1 MKSLLKLLLIA
12 VLVVPFFG
20 IDSQAQSTKAQ
31 IEDLKQQIDAI
42 QRQNQQQIQQLQQQI
57 ELMENARQADA
68 EAITQMK
75 EEEKD
80 AWYNKFK
87 AQYKKGLTFQAG
99 DKFKMKFRI
108 RGQFRM
114 TVDDPDGDLTST
126 NFSVARLRL
135 KWDGYA
141 FKPWFLYTVQ
151 VNIPDD
157 LDLRDMYFTA
167 AYDNRIMP
175 RVGQWKVPFGRQEL
189 TSSSALQFVNR
200 SIVNDEFGLG
210 RDRGAALMGG
220 FGPNYNF
227 AYSAGVFNGDGR
239 NGSSDDSN
247 LLYAGRIQYGIGG
260 AGKKPKFKA
269 NSSFATGS
277 DYGIKPNF
285 AKAPTFVIGAAA
297 STLPGLNCDRKSP
310 DGDQCDRFD
319 ELGLVQADMTT
330 ITGDVSFKMPI
341 FNVQGSYYGR
351 WIDPDEAGI
360 TQDTAYD
367 QGFNV
372 QAGVFVMPKTFEI
385 AGRYS
390 YIDYDTSAGVLAP
403 DSGSVQ
409 SSTWQLA
416 PALNY
421 YISRDHRWKIQAE
434 YQFVRDEFTQGA
446 ADEDDNRF
454 SLQLQAYF

>member
-1 MKSLLKLLLIA
+1 M
-12 VLVVPFFG
+12 PFFG

-31 IEDLKQQIDAI
+31 IEAMKQQINAI
-42 QRQNQQQIQQLQQQI
+42 QQQNQQQIQQLQQQI
-57 ELMENARQADA
+57 ELMENARQADQ

-87 AQYKKGLTFQAG
+87 AKYDKGLSFQAG

-108 RGQFRM
+108 RGQFRL
-114 TVDDPDGDLTST
+114 TVDDPDGGLTST

-135 KWDGYA
+135 KWNGYA

-167 AYDNRIMP
+167 AYDNNIMP

-189 TSSSALQFVNR
+189 TSSSALQFINR
-200 SIVNDEFGLG
+200 SIVNDEFGYG
-210 RDRGAALMGG
+210 RDRGVALMGG
-220 FGPNYNF
+220 LGPKYNF
-227 AYSAGVFNGDGR
+227 SYSGGVFNGDGR
-239 NGSSDDSN
+239 NGTSLDSN
-247 LLYAGRIQYGIGG
+247 MLYAGRIQLGVGG
-260 AGKKPKFKA
+260 EGDKFKA
-269 NSSFATGS
+269 NSSYATGEA
-277 DYGIKPNF
+277 YGITPNF
-285 AKAPTFVIGAAA
+285 AKSPTFVAGAAIGAI
-297 STLPGLNCDRKSP
+297 PGLNCDRKSP
-310 DGDQCDRFD
+310 DGDQCDRYD
-319 ELGLVQADMTT
+319 ELGLVQADLTT
-330 ITGDVSFKMPI
+330 ITGDLSFKMPI

-351 WIDPDEAGI
+351 WISPDEQGI
-360 TQDTAYD
+360 TQDTAFD

-372 QAGVFVMPKTFEI
+372 QGGVFLMPKTVEF

-390 YIDYDTSAGVLAP
+390 YIDYDDSAGVLPP
-403 DSGSVQ
+403 DVGSVR
-409 SSTWQLA
+409 SSAWTLS

-421 YISRDHRWKIQAE
+421 YISHDNRWKVQLE
-434 YQFVRDEFTQGA
+434 YLFTRNEFTQGA
-446 ADEDDNRF
+446 SDEDDNRL

>member
-1 MKSLLKLLLIA
+1 MKSVIRLILIA
-12 VLVVPFFG
+12 VLVLPFFG
-20 IDSQAQSTKAQ
+20 ANAQAQSTRAQ
-31 IEDLKQQIDAI
+31 IQDLKQQMQAL
-42 QRQNQQQIQQLQQQI
+42 QQQNQQQIQQLQQQI
-57 ELMENARQADA
+57 ELLENARVADQ
-68 EAITQMK
+68 EALTQMK
-75 EEEKD
+75 EEQKD

-108 RGQFRM
+108 RGQFRLEIN
-114 TVDDPDGDLTST
+114 DPDDGLVST
-126 NFSVARLRL
+126 NFKVQRLRL
-135 KWDGYA
+135 KWNGYA

-157 LDLRDMYFTA
+157 LDLRDMFFTA

-220 FGPNYNF
+220 FGPQYNF
-227 AYSAGVFNGDGR
+227 SYSGGVFNGDGR
-239 NGSSDDSN
+239 NGSSADSN
-247 LLYAGRIQYGIGG
+247 LLYAGRIQYGFGG
-260 AGKKPKFKA
+260 GDKRKFKA
-269 NSSFATGS
+269 NSSFNTGAQYS
-277 DYGIKPNF
+277 IKPNF

-319 ELGLVQADMTT
+319 ELGLIQADMTT
-330 ITGDVSFKMPI
+330 ITADINFKMPI

-351 WIDPDEAGI
+351 WIDPDQAGI

-367 QGFNV
+367 QGFNL
-372 QAGVFVMPKTFEI
+372 QAGVFVMPKTVEF

-390 YIDYDTSAGVLAP
+390 YIDYDTSAGVLPP
-403 DSGSVQ
+403 DAGSVR
-409 SSTWQLA
+409 SSTWQLS

-421 YISRDHRWKIQAE
+421 YISHDHRWKVQAE
-434 YQFVRDEFTQGA
+434 YQFVRNEFTQGA
-446 ADEDDNRF
+446 SDEDDNKF
-454 SLQLQAYF
+454 LLQLQAYF